1 MVSTHLKNIIQIGNL
16 PQKGVKIKNI
26 WNHDLVFHWTMILG
40 GRGSSISILRFCL
53 RFCFEQLTYMRNIFP
68 KLVVENGEI
77 KYGRIRKRSPKKQS
91 QDWYLAIGVT
101 YIMEFPGFSCKHI
114 QEGNH
119 LHSQLFFIASH
130 LLWPLRKDVFKDHI
144 IFQSTARQGRCCRAH
159 PPKCLRKNV
168 CFQIRGHPKHTVH
181 CWWFRN
187 PASHLGCKK
196 LEKTMWIMG

>member
-77 KYGRIRKRSPKKQS
+77 KYGRIRKTSPKKQS

-119 LHSQLFFIASH
+119 LHSQLFLIAGH
-130 LLWPLRKDVFKDHI
+130 LLWGHREKIQQL
-144 IFQSTARQGRCCRAH
+144 SQGHCCRAH
-159 PPKCLRKNV
+159 PPKFLPKNV

-181 CWWFRN
+181 CW
-187 PASHLGCKK
+187 SMKSC
-196 LEKTMWIMG
+196 